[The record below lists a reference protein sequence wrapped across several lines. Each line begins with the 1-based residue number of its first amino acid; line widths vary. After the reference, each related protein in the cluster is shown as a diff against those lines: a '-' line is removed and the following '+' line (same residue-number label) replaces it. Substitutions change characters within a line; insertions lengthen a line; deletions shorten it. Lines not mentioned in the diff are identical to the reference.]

1 MSGGVLAPWGKFFQ
15 EVVVIRYS
23 VYVGGM
29 GGGVDV
35 EEAEEDKGRKE
46 TGIRTGHEVMGG
58 NHSN

>member
-1 MSGGVLAPWGKFFQ
+1 M
-15 EVVVIRYS
+15 VIRDS

-29 GGGVDV
+29 GGGGDV

-58 NHSN
+58 